1 MIKKSFI
8 ISCISAVALSLDDIM
23 EVKNEDET
31 KLAEI
36 MAQVKADTYL
46 EVYGASQ

>member
-8 ISCISAVALSLDDIM
+8 ISCISAVALSLDDIT
-23 EVKNEDET
+23 EPKNEDET
-31 KLAEI
+31 KLAKV

-46 EVYGASQ
+46 ELHGACQ